1 MYQGE
6 WGEVRD
12 FARPARTFPKEQAS
26 KQSAIIESGA
36 RLMNGLKTVLLL
48 GILSGLLLA
57 GGEMLGGRNGL
68 YTALAIAVAMN
79 FFGYFFS
86 DKLAL
91 SMYSAQPV
99 SPAEN
104 SEVYARVFPMVQ
116 SLTQRM
122 GLPMPKLWLIPDE
135 SPNAFATGR
144 NPEHASVAFTAGILQ
159 LMNNAELEG
168 VVAHELGHVK
178 NRDILTSSV
187 AATIA
192 AAITFLAR
200 MAFFF
205 GGRRDDEEERGS
217 PWAGLIML
225 ILAPIAAML
234 IQMAIS
240 RTREYAADETS
251 AQVTHNPNELI
262 SALGKLESW
271 SKRIPM
277 SDVNPATAHLFIIK
291 PFSGQSL
298 MRMFSTHPSTE
309 DRIARLQAMR

>member
-1 MYQGE
+1 
-6 WGEVRD
+6 
-12 FARPARTFPKEQAS
+12 
-26 KQSAIIESGA
+26 
-36 RLMNGLKTVLLL
+36 MNGLKTVLLL

-57 GGEMLGGRNGL
+57 GGEMFGGRNGL

-99 SPAEN
+99 TPTEN
-104 SEVYARVFPMVQ
+104 PEVYSRVFPIVQ

-144 NPEHASVAFTAGILQ
+144 NPEHASVAFTVGVLR
-159 LMNNAELEG
+159 LMNDAELEG

-200 MAFFF
+200 MAFWFG
-205 GGRRDDEEERGS
+205 GGRRSDDEEGGS
-217 PWAGLIML
+217 PWAGIIML
-225 ILAPIAAML
+225 IVAPIAAML

-277 SDVNPATAHLFIIK
+277 ADVNPATAHLFIIK
-291 PFSGQSL
+291 PFSGQSM
-298 MRMFSTHPSTE
+298 MRLFSTHPSTE